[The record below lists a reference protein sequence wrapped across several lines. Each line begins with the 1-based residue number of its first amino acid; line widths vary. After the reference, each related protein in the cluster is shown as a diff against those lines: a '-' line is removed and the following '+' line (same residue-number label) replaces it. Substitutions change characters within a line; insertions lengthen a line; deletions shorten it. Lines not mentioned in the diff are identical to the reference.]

1 MPAVAYILTIETS
14 TIKFAR
20 AAYSSKTN
28 FTTAPI
34 TVVGLI
40 DMNIN
45 SEGIYEIPKLGSLIS
60 TRLGLIELFL
70 MATYEIPKYLATENT
85 SINNILKR
93 NVTRKGLFNEH
104 YWDIARSPVNNL
116 RDGIKTQGGPIDKA
130 YYSTWHFANNPGY
143 GGRNGKRADISSRIS
158 PIWTSRHRRRLRRY
172 IIPCSGRFSKS
183 LSGFYKLSKPYSP
196 ARTGAYADL
205 LVQIIEDENV
215 DLWVSCSG
223 AASTIEDAYAKE
235 AIEERTSCRC
245 VQFDV
250 ATTSMLHEKNTF
262 MRACAE
268 RKLPIPDTHE
278 VTSRDQVL
286 RVLSASAILY
296 PGRKYI
302 LKPVGM
308 DDVKGGVTL
317 LPLSSYSMTLEHVS
331 RLYIST
337 LTPWI
342 LQQFIPG
349 GEEYCTHALVVRG
362 KLKCFIASPSA
373 ELLMHYAPLPR
384 NDALWRE
391 MRDFTVR
398 FLEHSPNASS
408 MTGHLSFDFM
418 VGPGLSRGKGGGF
431 GRRVYAIECNPRAHT
446 AVVLFAQQGP
456 EMGDMV
462 QAYLSAIEEPQNT
475 STDTKTVYE
484 QKSAGGESLVTPPTI
499 LQPRYWIG
507 HDMVSLVVQPLLRLG
522 VGSIGTELE

>member
-1 MPAVAYILTIETS
+1 M
-14 TIKFAR
+14 F
-20 AAYSSKTN
+20 
-28 FTTAPI
+28 
-34 TVVGLI
+34 
-40 DMNIN
+40 
-45 SEGIYEIPKLGSLIS
+45 
-60 TRLGLIELFL
+60 RLGVSKFL
-70 MATYEIPKYLATENT
+70 HL
-85 SINNILKR
+85 SNIHCRPILLNAEACR
-93 NVTRKGLFNEH
+93 HITIRIVT
-104 YWDIARSPVNNL
+104 
-116 RDGIKTQGGPIDKA
+116 A

-522 VGSIGTELE
+522 VGSIGCKEFSKSSSNFLKHLVTWKDGSFETWDPLPALILYHVYLPLTILLAWWQGRSWSRIDVSTTKMFTC